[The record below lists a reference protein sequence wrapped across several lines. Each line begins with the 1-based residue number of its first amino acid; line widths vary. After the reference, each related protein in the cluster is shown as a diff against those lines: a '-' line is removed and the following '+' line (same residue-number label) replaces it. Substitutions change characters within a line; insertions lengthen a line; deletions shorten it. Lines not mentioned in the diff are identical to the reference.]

1 MKRIFDGLTNQFARA
16 RAEFEPRKGSPD
28 ELLGELFQDV
38 QFRRI
43 FHDGMRFVDMVPANK
58 LRSILKEYAKH
69 RHDPYFDLPKFVE
82 EHFKDYIGEPTSYHT
97 NPNHT
102 VEQHISELW
111 DVLTRRVYKN
121 SGSLIALPHP
131 YVVAGGRFSAQFY
144 WDSYFVMLGLAAD
157 NRWDMVENMVK
168 NFAFMLRK
176 FGHIPN
182 GNRTYFVGRSQ
193 PPLFAAMVRLLA
205 EHNGS
210 YTLVKY
216 LPHMLLE
223 YHFWMKGKKDVTS
236 ARPARLRVVRMPD
249 GTLLNRYFDNK
260 STPRPESYKEDVDTA
275 VEAGGRTPSKVY
287 LDLRAAAESG
297 WDFSSRWL
305 ADPQKLATIHTT
317 DIVPVDLNSFMVML
331 EQTIADAY
339 TTLKQAKVAAVY
351 RRLAEQRQEAISH
364 YCWDADEGFFFDYDL
379 VTHEHTPYYTLA
391 AATPL
396 WVGAATSNQ
405 AASVAQLLQ
414 NKFLKK
420 GGLVCTLDTTGQQWD
435 APNGWAP
442 LQWMAV
448 QGLRRYGHGD
458 LAEEI
463 KHRWVMIVTDAYKES
478 GKLVEKY
485 NVVDPTM
492 AAGGGEYVLQDGFGW
507 TNGVLL
513 AMLREGKDGS
523 ESA

>member
-1 MKRIFDGLTNQFARA
+1 MKKLFNGLTDQFARA
-16 RAEFEPRKGSPD
+16 RAEFEPRKASPD

-43 FHDGMRFVDMVPANK
+43 YRDGMTFVDMVPANK
-58 LRSILKEYAKH
+58 LRAILKEYAKH
-69 RHDPYFDLPKFVE
+69 RHDPYFDLHDFVQS
-82 EHFKDYIGEPTSYHT
+82 HFKDYLPQPTGYHT

-102 VEQHISELW
+102 VEEHMSELW
-111 DVLTRRVYKN
+111 PVLTRRIYKN
-121 SGSLIALPHP
+121 TGSLIALPHP

-157 NRWDMVENMVK
+157 DRWDMVENMVK

-182 GNRTYFVGRSQ
+182 GNRTYFIGRSQ

-210 YTLVKY
+210 STLVKY
-216 LPHMLLE
+216 LPHLLIE
-223 YHFWMKGKKDVTS
+223 HHFWMKGHRNVS
-236 ARPARLRVVRMPD
+236 ADHPARLHVVRMPN
-249 GTLLNRYFDNK
+249 GTLLNRYYDK
-260 STPRPESYKEDVDTA
+260 KTTPRPESYKEDVDTA
-275 VEAGGRTPSKVY
+275 VEAGNRTPSKVY

-297 WDFSSRWL
+297 WDFSSRWFKEATSL
-305 ADPQKLATIHTT
+305 PTIHTT
-317 DIVPVDLNSFMVML
+317 DIIPVDLNSFLVML

-339 TTLKQAKVAAVY
+339 TTLKQSKLASLY
-351 RRLAEQRQEAISH
+351 REQAELRQEAIH
-364 YCWDADEGFFFDYDL
+364 YYCWNAEEGFFFDYDF
-379 VTHEHTPYYTLA
+379 VAREHTPHYTMA
-391 AATPL
+391 AVTPL
-396 WVGAATSNQ
+396 WIGVATSRQ
-405 AASVAQLLQ
+405 ADKVAQVLQ

-420 GGLVCTLDTTGQQWD
+420 GGLVCTLETTGQQWD

-442 LQWMAV
+442 LQWMAI
-448 QGLRRYGHGD
+448 QGLRRYGHSD
-458 LAEEI
+458 LAEEV
-463 KHRWVMIVTDAYKES
+463 KHRWVMTNVDAYKAT

-492 AAGGGEYVLQDGFGW
+492 AAGGGEYALQDGFGW

-513 AMLREGKDGS
+513 ALLRERGGHREDL
-523 ESA
+523 